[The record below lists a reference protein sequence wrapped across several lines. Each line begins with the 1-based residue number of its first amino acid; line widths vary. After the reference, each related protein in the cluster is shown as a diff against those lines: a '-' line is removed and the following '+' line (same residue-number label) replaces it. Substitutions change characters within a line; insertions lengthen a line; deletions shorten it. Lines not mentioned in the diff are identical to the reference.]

1 MSSLFLPLLR
11 ERDFQGKCWS
21 VSRRMLAEIRQ
32 RADDIPDAIV
42 RETLRGKSLS
52 VNDSISSDR
61 SIDALKSALGAGEVR
76 LQRFSVAP
84 SSSTLKLTG
93 SPMEQ
98 RLSTLYAACMWLL
111 PILCIVLAIVQS
123 VGPAVLHQW
132 TR

>member
-1 MSSLFLPLLR
+1 MVHTINSVAAKLR
-11 ERDFQGKCWS
+11 EAGHPVPRT
-21 VSRRMLAEIRQ
+21 M
-32 RADDIPDAIV
+32 ADVP
-42 RETLRGKSLS
+42 ELPY
-52 VNDSISSDR
+52 R